1 VVPAA
6 SQHAPGILAQIV
18 PSAQIARDAYE
29 SSCGD
34 HEKDTFGW
42 QMGCASTAA
51 VIAHGL
57 GNYTARLTFEPA
69 VDAGARTDC

>member
-1 VVPAA
+1 
-6 SQHAPGILAQIV
+6 LAQIV
-18 PSAQIARDAYE
+18 PLAQIARDAYE
-29 SSCGD
+29 SRGGD

-42 QMGCASTAA
+42 QIGGASTAA
-51 VIAHGL
+51 DIAPHA